1 MAIGI
6 GATGGAGPAASLP
19 ETALLDAVLLDAV
32 LLDPAS
38 LRGAGGAGAVA
49 TTGEACGADGATT
62 VAPGPDNT
70 RFTFKLLSGSMMTL
84 AYNLR
89 AVTSWMSSRSGSC
102 WKSIPDTSTRSQL
115 MKSSCN
121 ALSTVWRPATLTL
134 PANSSAGFVP
144 P

>member
-19 ETALLDAVLLDAV
+19 ETALLDAPLLDAVLLDAV

-102 WKSIPDTSTRSQL
+102 WKSIPD
-115 MKSSCN
+115 
-121 ALSTVWRPATLTL
+121 
-134 PANSSAGFVP
+134 
-144 P
+144 